1 MKIAVTGGAGYV
13 GSVLC
18 PLLNYASVEKLTI
31 IDTFWFWDSIES
43 YRLSFEDPDSIFFV
57 KSDIRDNL
65 NNILEDHD
73 VVINLACIS
82 NDISSDLDPHFTH
95 DVSYNGVMNVIKTCE
110 LLGIPR
116 IIQLSSGSVYGVQEK
131 PVKESSIAKPITQY
145 AQIKLEIDHYLKFLM
160 KNSNHDVTI
169 LRPATVYGFSPRQR
183 LDLMLNIFA
192 DKVNT
197 DKQIVVHGG
206 QQSRPAI
213 NINDLCDV
221 ILQILSDPKSYN
233 EIYNVS
239 KEAMCVKDYAA
250 LFKRLYPFLDVV
262 VEGVEDARSWRTD
275 SEKLY
280 RDLGIVHPTNLS
292 DGIEELVASLHY
304 CRFNR
309 DKSQNIKVMKDL
321 LDI

>member
-43 YRLSFEDPDSIFFV
+43 YKLSFEDPDSIFFV